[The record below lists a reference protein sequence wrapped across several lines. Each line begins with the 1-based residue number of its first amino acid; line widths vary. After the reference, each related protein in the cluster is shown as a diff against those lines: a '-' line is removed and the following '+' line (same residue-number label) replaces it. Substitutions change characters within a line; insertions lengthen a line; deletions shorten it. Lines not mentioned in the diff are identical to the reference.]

1 MRFVTLLAGSVL
13 VTGCT
18 SVLQDPYLTNSIA
31 APSAPT
37 VATEVSPEYALAL
50 LPSVAGLPRSVRQQV
65 QDQHAKQEIIYENP
79 TSMEGENSLTVEV
92 GLRGS
97 GAFPMRA
104 PSEATLMSEMR
115 AALPGVAMTI
125 SPIIGQNG
133 QGVYGY
139 ATGAFGASGSCIYA
153 WQYIKD
159 LSGDDTSYLGSLTAN
174 GYSSQVR
181 LRYCTPSIGQQSV
194 VLFMQG
200 LRVKPVTPET
210 FGVLKFAIGSSVASR
225 SAPVVQ
231 SYPVEVKYVPKAEP
245 VIEAADPEQMPEPK
259 APEVKIKNASRVPVP
274 TVEKV
279 EAAAEPVAPKSTIIK
294 KGVAVP
300 LPTQVSV
307 R

>member
-18 SVLQDPYLTNSIA
+18 SVLQDPYLTNSIV

-37 VATEVSPEYALAL
+37 VASEVSPEYALAL
-50 LPSVAGLPRSVRQQV
+50 LPSVAGSPRSVRQQV

-97 GAFPMRA
+97 DVFPMRA
-104 PSEATLMSEMR
+104 PSEAKLLAEMR
-115 AALPGVAMTI
+115 SALPGIAMEI
-125 SPIIGQNG
+125 SPIIGENG

-159 LSGDDTSYLGSLTAN
+159 LSGDDTPFLGSLTAN

-181 LRYCTPSIGQQSV
+181 LRYCSQSIGAQSIAF
-194 VLFMQG
+194 LMQG

-210 FGVLKFAIGSSVASR
+210 FGDLKFAIGSSIASR
-225 SAPVVQ
+225 NAPIAQ
-231 SYPVEVKYVPKAEP
+231 TYPVEVKYVPKPEP
-245 VIEAADPEQMPEPK
+245 VSEPEVVEQTAEPK
-259 APEVKIKNASRVPVP
+259 APDVKIKNASRVPVP
-274 TVEKV
+274 TVTADAKP
-279 EAAAEPVAPKSTIIK
+279 AAPKTTVIK

-300 LPTQVSV
+300 LPSQIAAQ
-307 R
+307 

>member
-18 SVLQDPYLTNSIA
+18 TVLQDPYLTNSIV
-31 APSAPT
+31 APNAPT
-37 VATEVSPEYALAL
+37 VASEVSPEYALAL
-50 LPSVAGLPRSVRQQV
+50 LPSVAGSPRSVRQQV

-92 GLRGS
+92 GRRGS
-97 GAFPMRA
+97 DAFPMRA
-104 PSEATLMSEMR
+104 PSEAKLMSEMR
-115 AALPGVAMTI
+115 TALPGIAMEI
-125 SPIIGQNG
+125 SPIIGENG

-159 LSGDDTSYLGSLTAN
+159 LSGDDTTYLGSLTAN

-181 LRYCTPSIGQQSV
+181 LRYCSPTIGQQSIA
-194 VLFMQG
+194 LFMQG
-200 LRVKPVTPET
+200 LRVKPVTSET

-231 SYPVEVKYVPKAEP
+231 SYPVEVRAVPKEDVVTKQTVIEQTAEP
-245 VIEAADPEQMPEPK
+245 KVPD
-259 APEVKIKNASRVPVP
+259 VKIKNASRVPVP
-274 TVEKV
+274 KV
-279 EAAAEPVAPKSTIIK
+279 EASAEPAAPKPTVIK

-300 LPTQVSV
+300 LPNQISAH
-307 R
+307 